1 MSKLQHQLKIAAIL
15 SVVISGVLATFQ
27 SALALDSAGEGRR
40 AWLKYN
46 CYGCHGMRAGG
57 GMGPRL
63 AGEGGEVQEAVLQG
77 EGGGM
82 PSYTKYNIT
91 STDIYNLAAYLRT
104 IQDPSQPPTAGEPV
118 FMHWWEVN
126 PTK

>member
-15 SVVISGVLATFQ
+15 SVLISGVFTTFQ

-63 AGEGGEVQEAVLQG
+63 AGESEDVLEAVLKG
-77 EGGGM
+77 EDGGM
-82 PSYTKYNIT
+82 RSYKNIVNT
-91 STDIYNLAAYLRT
+91 TEINNLMAYLRT
-104 IQDPSQPPTAGEPV
+104 IKDPNQPPAKSEPV
-118 FMHWWEVN
+118 FMHWWEAN
-126 PTK
+126 PSK